1 VGGVPGDQQLLAVA
15 LRLELLVVDAPGEV
29 AARALRGEQLGAG
42 ERLGVLVR
50 VGHLG
55 VLLLRLE
62 PGLELVHRQGDHPL
76 PHVGVRQAAELGAL
90 PDVGAGLVGVDQER
104 VDATGHRVHLAVQR
118 RDPERVDD
126 VVRGDLEVHVDA
138 GGDHQVVGGDDVA
151 LAEGAVAVGVVLVLP
166 PPLLADHPD
175 GEVVLVDV
183 LDVEQRPQGE
193 EAHDGEDDRRQE
205 RPGDLQPGVAV
216 GLGGQLVV
224 ALPAPEP
231 DDDEQRAELHEEE
244 DDDGD
249 GEDAV
254 PEVVDRP
261 GEGTLRPERV
271 LRRVRGAGAE
281 QQRQRQHQR
290 QASAA
295 QAARRGGAGGP
306 LGTGLHAVSLTG
318 RTRGATAHDPTS
330 TVTGAAGGAGSAP
343 SDSAPWSPSC
353 SSNSRVPA
361 TPAATPTPMAMTAP
375 ATSSPTTTLGLI
387 RGREAM
393 KNPTP
398 TITTPTPRAT
408 HTGASADTARN
419 TRDSAQARTARDS
432 AAAAGCSFG
441 AMIRLRIRRLTSGS
455 PVARSAQVWTVH
467 STRTTPI
474 TTRPA
479 TNRIASVT
487 SPITTRATPKAAT
500 GGQ

>member
-42 ERLGVLVR
+42 ERLRVLVR
-50 VGHLG
+50 IRHLG

-90 PDVGAGLVGVDQER
+90 PDVGAGLVGVDHQR

-126 VVRGDLEVHVDA
+126 VVRGDLEVHVDP

-166 PPLLADHPD
+166 PPLLADDPD
-175 GEVVLVDV
+175 REVVLVDL
-183 LDVEQRPQGE
+183 LDVEQRAQGE
-193 EAHDGEDDRRQE
+193 EGDDREDDRRQE

-216 GLGGQLVV
+216 RLAGQLVV
-224 ALPAPEP
+224 AVAPAEP
-231 DDDEQRAELHEEE
+231 DDDEERAELDEEE

-254 PEVVDRP
+254 PQVVDRP
-261 GEGTLRPERV
+261 GERPLGPERV

-290 QASAA
+290 QAAAA

-330 TVTGAAGGAGSAP
+330 TVTGAAGGAGRAP
-343 SDSAPWSPSC
+343 SSAPWSPSC

-375 ATSSPTTTLGLI
+375 ATSSPTTTFGLI

-408 HTGASADTARN
+408 HTAASADRARN
-419 TRDSAQARTARDS
+419 TRDSATART
-432 AAAAGCSFG
+432 
-441 AMIRLRIRRLTSGS
+441 
-455 PVARSAQVWTVH
+455 
-467 STRTTPI
+467 
-474 TTRPA
+474 
-479 TNRIASVT
+479 
-487 SPITTRATPKAAT
+487 
-500 GGQ
+500 

>member
-1 VGGVPGDQQLLAVA
+1 Q
-15 LRLELLVVDAPGEV
+15 
-29 AARALRGEQLGAG
+29 
-42 ERLGVLVR
+42 
-50 VGHLG
+50 
-55 VLLLRLE
+55 
-62 PGLELVHRQGDHPL
+62 
-76 PHVGVRQAAELGAL
+76 
-90 PDVGAGLVGVDQER
+90 R

-126 VVRGDLEVHVDA
+126 VVRGDLEVHVDP

-166 PPLLADHPD
+166 PPLLADDPD
-175 GEVVLVDV
+175 REVVLVDL
-183 LDVEQRPQGE
+183 LDVEQRAQGE
-193 EAHDGEDDRRQE
+193 EGDDREDDRRQE

-216 GLGGQLVV
+216 RLAGQLVV
-224 ALPAPEP
+224 AVAPAEP
-231 DDDEQRAELHEEE
+231 DDDEERAELDEEE

-254 PEVVDRP
+254 PQVVDRP
-261 GEGTLRPERV
+261 GERPLGPERV

-290 QASAA
+290 QAAAA

-353 SSNSRVPA
+353 SWNSRVPA

-375 ATSSPTTTLGLI
+375 ATSRPTTTFELM
-387 RGREAM
+387 RGREAT
-393 KNPTP
+393 KNP
-398 TITTPTPRAT
+398 IATTTMPTPSAT
-408 HTGASADTARN
+408 QTAASADRARN
-419 TRDSAQARTARDS
+419 TRDRAMASTARVS
-432 AAAAGCSFG
+432 AAAAGYSIG
-441 AMIRLRIRRLTSGS
+441 AIRRLRIRRLTSGS
-455 PVARSAQVWTVH
+455 PVARSAQAWTVH
-467 STRTTPI
+467 S
-474 TTRPA
+474 
-479 TNRIASVT
+479 
-487 SPITTRATPKAAT
+487 
-500 GGQ
+500 